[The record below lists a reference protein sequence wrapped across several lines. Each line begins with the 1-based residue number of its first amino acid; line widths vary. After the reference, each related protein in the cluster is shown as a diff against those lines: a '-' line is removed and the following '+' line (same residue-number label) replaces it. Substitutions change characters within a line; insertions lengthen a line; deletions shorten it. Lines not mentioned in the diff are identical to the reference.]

1 MFMRILLFLCLP
13 ILTFAQ
19 SEGRIETDRP
29 DQTEC
34 PFIVK
39 KGYFQAEMGFNRATS
54 ENLFPTSLLKIG
66 VHKRLELRYV
76 SVLGQEVGKETR
88 FQTEA
93 FGFKWAFLEPKGWIP
108 RTSVIVHYNLDHQNR
123 DFSEKN
129 LRGHSIGDV
138 VFTLQNDLNDRFGI
152 GYNVGTEMHSDGSL
166 EGIYRIA
173 PNMLI
178 GARGYAY
185 VEVFGRFPAS
195 EFADHSYDAGVAY
208 YLSDDVKLDLSAG
221 QSFTRPQEYYFA
233 LGLSF
238 RLRIF

>member
-1 MFMRILLFLCLP
+1 MRILLFLCLP

-66 VHKRLELRYV
+66 IHKRLELRYV

-108 RTSVIVHYNLDHQNR
+108 RTSVRLFIIIWITRIGIFQRRICAVILLEMLFLLYKMISLID
-123 DFSEKN
+123 SE
-129 LRGHSIGDV
+129 
-138 VFTLQNDLNDRFGI
+138 
-152 GYNVGTEMHSDGSL
+152 SD
-166 EGIYRIA
+166 I
-173 PNMLI
+173 M
-178 GARGYAY
+178 
-185 VEVFGRFPAS
+185 
-195 EFADHSYDAGVAY
+195 
-208 YLSDDVKLDLSAG
+208 
-221 QSFTRPQEYYFA
+221 
-233 LGLSF
+233 
-238 RLRIF
+238 